1 MTEYELDVTDALF
14 YIEDKVDLLTV
25 RAEETLSV
33 LGNIE
38 GLMTFFVVVLLC
50 FFVYKFFRMFF

>member
-1 MTEYELDVTDALF
+1 MTEYEEQVIGELLTMGGKLDV
-14 YIEDKVDLLTV
+14 LTA
-25 RAEETLSV
+25 RSEEMLEV

-38 GLMTFFVVVLLC
+38 GLLIFFAVVLLC